1 MNRGDLYRIYKPNAR
16 DPKRFRVFVIVSRQ
30 VTVDSSFSTVI
41 CAPIYTNCSGLETQ
55 VEVDVEEGMKHH
67 SCICCDE
74 LVSFPKSMLTDFIG
88 QLSKQKLRELNRA
101 LKIALAVED

>member
-16 DPKRFRVFVIVSRQ
+16 DPKRFRVFVVVSRQ
-30 VTVDSSFSTVI
+30 VVIDSNFSTVI
-41 CAPIYTNCSGLETQ
+41 CAPIYMNCSELETQ
-55 VEVDVEEGMKHH
+55 VEVGIEDGLKHH